1 MTTYEFLKHMGGLPL
16 RQILTMA
23 GPYHSNLAQ
32 ETKLGVASHP
42 QQDEPCEQDV
52 EHFLVYIP

>member
-1 MTTYEFLKHMGGLPL
+1 MTIYEFLKHMGCLPL
-16 RQILTMA
+16 RQISTM

-32 ETKLGVASHP
+32 ETKMGVESHP